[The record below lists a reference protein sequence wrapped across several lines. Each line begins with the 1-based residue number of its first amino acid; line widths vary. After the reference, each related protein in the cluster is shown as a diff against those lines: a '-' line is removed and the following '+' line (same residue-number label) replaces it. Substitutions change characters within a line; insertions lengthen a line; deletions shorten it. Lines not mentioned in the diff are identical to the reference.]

1 MQAGRVRDDAG
12 GVWIV
17 TGWVLGALVWI
28 GVVVAWHAGFT
39 GATPFVV
46 IPPVLL
52 VMIAAGNWIGGRRPG
67 RQAARFHR
75 PDPVPLAS
83 LRGAPEPTPGT
94 PGTGATDATG
104 RTNGTGGTDGATA
117 GGPGPGR

>member
-1 MQAGRVRDDAG
+1 MRPGHVRDDAG

-17 TGWVLGALVWI
+17 TGWVLGFLVYV
-28 GVVVAWHAGFT
+28 GVVFAWHAGFT

-52 VMIAAGNWIGGRRPG
+52 IMVGAGNLISGRRSGRPG
-67 RQAARFHR
+67 PRFNR

-83 LRGAPEPTPGT
+83 LRGEPEPNR
-94 PGTGATDATG
+94 A
-104 RTNGTGGTDGATA
+104 TDGADGPPA